1 MPGGEVS
8 VTVDVLPADD
18 RRATLPLY
26 TAADASFYLGVP
38 ESTLRR
44 WVQPSDD
51 HIALITALPQTGH
64 KPFIPFIGLA
74 EAFILAAARRE
85 RLTPRAIREGVEA
98 IKAEYGID
106 HALAHRMIYFDL
118 VNKEIGISRSE
129 QHHER
134 ARDRQMQFLDAVA
147 PYLVFL
153 DFGYDDYA
161 RRITLPRFPIRVTAS
176 PFVAGGDPIVQKT
189 SVRLRDILSLQKA
202 GASFDE
208 IGEEAGLTA
217 DEVEGLLEAAAG
229 KPS

>member
-1 MPGGEVS
+1 MNVA
-8 VTVDVLPADD
+8 VDVLPVDD

-26 TAADASFYLGVP
+26 TAAEASFYLGVP

-44 WVQPSDD
+44 WVQPTDD
-51 HIALITALPQTGH
+51 HMRLVTALPQKGH
-64 KPFIPFIGLA
+64 HPFIPFIGLA
-74 EAFILAAARRE
+74 EAFILAAARKN

-98 IKAEYGID
+98 IKDEYGID

-118 VNKEIGISRSE
+118 VNAEIGIRRDE
-129 QHHER
+129 FHHER

-176 PFVAGGDPIVQKT
+176 PSVAGGDPIIQKT
-189 SVRLRDILSLQKA
+189 NVRLRDILGLEKT
-202 GASFDE
+202 GADPRE
-208 IGEEAGLTA
+208 IAEEAGLTPE
-217 DEVEGLLEAAAG
+217 EVEGLLEAAAG
-229 KPS
+229 TPS